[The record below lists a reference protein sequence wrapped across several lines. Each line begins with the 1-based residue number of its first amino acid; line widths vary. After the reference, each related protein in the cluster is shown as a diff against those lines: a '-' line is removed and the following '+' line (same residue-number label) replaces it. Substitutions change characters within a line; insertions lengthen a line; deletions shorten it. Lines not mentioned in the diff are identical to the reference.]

1 MKPHSLHV
9 KLNPLLLLIL
19 VNFVLVSSKVM
30 VSEEMKIILVR
41 LNLTNIVYKWLEN
54 RDQNLMV
61 LQYKLV
67 E

>member
-1 MKPHSLHV
+1 MKPHSLLV